1 MAPKRQGREFDPHT
15 DHLFDPFLYFTLFFF
30 FCILQ
35 KRSRQREEVE
45 EAYLSLLKESALKLS
60 YVYLQKK
67 RPCTALSTYL
77 KGENVGTQLQVLMIT
92 YELFRF
98 G

>member
-1 MAPKRQGREFDPHT
+1 M
-15 DHLFDPFLYFTLFFF
+15 
-30 FCILQ
+30 
-35 KRSRQREEVE
+35 E